1 MLKKGNFADY
11 NFSIFFFRLSF
22 IRLKFFKENRFQ
34 LFEIIKDVEKGRK
47 IVEVIFFQVYLD
59 YDIYICNLLS
69 LLFYCENILYSL
81 LFFLVDVKKFLY
93 V

>member
-47 IVEVIFFQVYLD
+47 MVEVIFFQVYLD
-59 YDIYICNLLS
+59 YDIYICNFLS

-81 LFFLVDVKKFLY
+81 LFFLVVVKKNLY
-93 V
+93 F